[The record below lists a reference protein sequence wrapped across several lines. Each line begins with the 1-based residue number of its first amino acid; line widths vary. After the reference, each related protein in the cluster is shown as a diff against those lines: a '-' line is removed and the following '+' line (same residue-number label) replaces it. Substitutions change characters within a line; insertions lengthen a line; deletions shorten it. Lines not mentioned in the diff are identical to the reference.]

1 MRKFVTLEHADAVF
15 GGNRS
20 VMFCHDGVNH
30 VIHLMPACE
39 IFFRVGTNRLADIIV
54 NVAVAKM
61 TESKRPRAGNKLFHG
76 GVGLCKK
83 CRHGGNRHRYVM
95 LDRTAFG
102 LLRGLLR
109 RAERESTHALL
120 GRIFLDEKNQ
130 VAPLRR
136 GDLPGLAAEKFY
148 PIQVKQKD
156 KVGRPDIDAFEAVLM
171 REGCEKGF
179 FVSFDYSA
187 DAEREADA
195 FFRRTGKSIVLF
207 TVTDILNEHLARKL
221 A

>member
-1 MRKFVTLEHADAVF
+1 MAGASSPVSAMNKDCYSRNWAVIAL
-15 GGNRS
+15 GGIPNKTQ
-20 VMFCHDGVNH
+20 
-30 VIHLMPACE
+30 
-39 IFFRVGTNRLADIIV
+39 VGDMGI
-54 NVAVAKM
+54 
-61 TESKRPRAGNKLFHG
+61 
-76 GVGLCKK
+76 
-83 CRHGGNRHRYVM
+83 
-95 LDRTAFG
+95 D
-102 LLRGLLR
+102 
-109 RAERESTHALL
+109 
-120 GRIFLDEKNQ
+120 GRIFP
-130 VAPLRR
+130 VSAAASFPRR
-136 GDLPGLAAEKFY
+136 GEGDLPGLAAEKFY